1 MRYYHHDAIGSVV
14 ALTNNNA
21 ALTDTYSYTAFGEVR
36 ERTGTSTQPYQYV
49 GNAYDS
55 TTKLSDFHARA
66 TAQPRC
72 SYNNPEARANAESG
86 PIKKM
91 KRVVATASV

>member
-36 ERTGTSTQPYQYV
+36 ERTGTNTQPYQYV
-49 GNAYDS
+49 GNAYNED
-55 TTKLSDFHARA
+55 TKLHDFLAKGHRPAA
-66 TAQPRC
+66 
-72 SYNNPEARANAESG
+72 
-86 PIKKM
+86 
-91 KRVVATASV
+91 V